1 MIEQVKELSLDTIN
15 NIQARVVENSEVG
28 SGELANKLDQLFPSI
43 YIIIATLGSLIIL
56 LIILTKFL
64 YKPVS
69 KMVENRKNF
78 IKNNIDQSI
87 EAKEKAFS
95 LENEARQKLLTS
107 QNTCQELIS
116 KAKVVAEVLTNMYIE
131 QGKLEA
137 ERLVKEAQEGIEAK
151 KKSLE
156 KDSYNE
162 IVSIAMEIS
171 EKIVQKNISDKVA
184 AKYLDEYLGT
194 KKRGSKK

>member
-15 NIQARVVENSEVG
+15 SIQSRVVENSEIG

-78 IKNNIDQSI
+78 IKNNINQSI

-95 LENEARQKLLTS
+95 LENEAKQKLLIS
-107 QNTCQELIS
+107 QNTGQELIS
-116 KAKVVAEVLTNMYIE
+116 KAKIEAEVLKNMYIE
-131 QGKLEA
+131 QGKAEA
-137 ERLVKEAQEGIEAK
+137 ERLVKEAKEGIEAK

-162 IVSIAMEIS
+162 IVSIALEIS

-184 AKYLDEYLGT
+184 NKYLDEYLET
-194 KKRGSKK
+194 KKIGSKK